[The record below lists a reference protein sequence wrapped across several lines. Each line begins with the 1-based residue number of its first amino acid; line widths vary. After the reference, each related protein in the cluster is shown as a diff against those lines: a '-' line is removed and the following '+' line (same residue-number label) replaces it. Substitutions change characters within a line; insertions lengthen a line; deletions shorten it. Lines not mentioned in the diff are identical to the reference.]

1 MRGTQVID
9 EAKNM
14 TAKAQ
19 TSTAD
24 QSANALLSVS
34 LLGLTYAI
42 WSLLANVYVE
52 FHAWTAVL
60 CALLVFAAAL
70 SAGLFLR
77 FPAKLEVAF
86 AIAALVL
93 GTLVGNQAFFW
104 LTGRSVVGIFD
115 SKVVGKMELSR
126 RKAAAAPRI
135 APGKDEDFVSSQPA
149 ATRDASPVRAALVAA
164 GIKDLTSMR
173 PAHPLLPLVGLS
185 KIPPFLPLST
195 ISNTLVVFCNEGD
208 QREFP
213 VWRTDRYGY
222 NNDDTVFAYPKRI
235 LVVGDSYAQGS
246 CVHQEESVAG
256 VLRRNGYPANSAAV
270 GGFGPILELA
280 ALKEY
285 GEKQQPKAV
294 LWLYFDGNDIADLA
308 EKGLRSS
315 FLLQYLDDKF
325 SQSLM
330 DRQPEVDAFWK
341 GETWAAPL
349 REYESSPALKAAWEK
364 KLDENLPLVRT
375 YLGKDISSLRDD
387 ENLIRIFGRVLAIAK
402 RRTEAWGGKLYFV
415 FIANMDD
422 YLGGVPAYRLP
433 VLNEVRRL
441 GIPVIDTDQ
450 AVRAAGD
457 PMQFFPLREDW
468 GHFNAKGYRLMSRQ
482 IMARLDEDFP
492 PPPPPAAAAARSMA
506 PTGIARLENREAG
519 AVSAVLPEDPQ
530 NARPDQGAAFLG
542 ISFIPKSRNSILHV
556 RVKASAFASQ
566 ENSAVFAVF
575 ADGKS
580 PPVKLVSKRVGSG
593 WVPID
598 FSFDHPVHT
607 TSPVAFEF
615 RVGAG
620 KPGTI
625 LLNDPSR
632 PSNFSNPS
640 VEITDSQR

>member
-1 MRGTQVID
+1 MID
-9 EAKNM
+9 EAKSM
-14 TAKAQ
+14 TANTQLSSAN
-19 TSTAD
+19 
-24 QSANALLSVS
+24 QSANALLLVS
-34 LLGLTYAI
+34 LLGLTYGI

-52 FHAWTAVL
+52 FHAWTAVF
-60 CALLVFAAAL
+60 CALLVLAAAL
-70 SAGLFLR
+70 SIGLFLR
-77 FPAKLEVAF
+77 FPAKLEIAF

-93 GTLVGNQAFFW
+93 GTVIGNQAFFW
-104 LTGRSVVGIFD
+104 LTGRSVVGIFE
-115 SKVVGKMELSR
+115 SKVVGKVEVSR
-126 RKAAAAPRI
+126 RKAAAPPRM
-135 APGKDEDFVSSQPA
+135 ASGKDEDFVSSQPA
-149 ATRDASPVRAALVAA
+149 ATRDASVVHTALVAA
-164 GIKDLTSMR
+164 GIKDLTAMR
-173 PAHPLLPLVGLS
+173 PAHPLLPLVGLN

-208 QREFP
+208 QREYP
-213 VWRTDRYGY
+213 ILRTDRYGY

-256 VLRRNGYPANSAAV
+256 VLRRNGYPANSAAI
-270 GGFGPILELA
+270 GGFDPILELA

-285 GEKQQPKAV
+285 GERQQPKAV
-294 LWLYFDGNDIADLA
+294 LWLYFDGNDIVDLA

-349 REYESSPALKAAWEK
+349 REYESSPALKAQWEK
-364 KLDENLPLVRT
+364 KLDENLPLVRK
-375 YLGKDISSLRDD
+375 YLGEDITSLRDD
-387 ENLIRIFGRVLAIAK
+387 ENLIRIFGRVMAIAK

-422 YLGGVPAYRLP
+422 YLGGIPTYRLP

-492 PPPPPAAAAARSMA
+492 PPPPPAATAARSMA
-506 PTGIARLENREAG
+506 PTGVVRLENKESRS
-519 AVSAVLPEDPQ
+519 VSAVLSEDPE
-530 NARPDQGAAFLG
+530 NARADQGDAFLG
-542 ISFIPKSRNSILHV
+542 FAFVPRNRNSILHV
-556 RVKASAFASQ
+556 RVKASVYAAQ
-566 ENSAVFAVF
+566 ESTAVFAVF
-575 ADGKS
+575 VDGITK
-580 PPVKLVSKRVGSG
+580 PIKLVSKGVGST
-593 WVPID
+593 WAQVD
-598 FSFDHPVHT
+598 FSFDHPAR
-607 TSPVAFEF
+607 TSDPVAIGF
-615 RVGAG
+615 RVGASQ
-620 KPGTI
+620 PGTI

-632 PSNFSNPS
+632 PSDFPNPT